1 MSDSTVLGKG
11 DIWTHRKGWE
21 LAQERTVTGVCN
33 GKVWK
38 AYSEGK
44 YYNEAGGRGGRKA
57 C

>member
-21 LAQERTVTGVCN
+21 LAQEKTVTGVCN

-38 AYSEGK
+38 A
-44 YYNEAGGRGGRKA
+44 
-57 C
+57 